1 VRDRL
6 GAAGQEIDLK
16 ALGSCWRLI
25 CNEFSKRIDDSLPFY
40 YWSSQH
46 SRFREGEER
55 SFDILPEGS
64 VPRLQHLPVSRRE
77 SVGQFV
83 AARSHLPARGSLTI
97 RSKFHKGV
105 SDLPPPPGHR
115 STGPEDD
122 HWQ

>member
-1 VRDRL
+1 MSKHWAV
-6 GAAGQEIDLK
+6 AGVLFATSFLRELTI
-16 ALGSCWRLI
+16 
-25 CNEFSKRIDDSLPFY
+25 PFLSSY

-64 VPRLQHLPVSRRE
+64 VPRLQRLQVSRRE

-97 RSKFHKGV
+97 RSKFRKGV

-115 STGPEDD
+115 ITGPLAIVDKPVCYILLLCYT
-122 HWQ
+122 